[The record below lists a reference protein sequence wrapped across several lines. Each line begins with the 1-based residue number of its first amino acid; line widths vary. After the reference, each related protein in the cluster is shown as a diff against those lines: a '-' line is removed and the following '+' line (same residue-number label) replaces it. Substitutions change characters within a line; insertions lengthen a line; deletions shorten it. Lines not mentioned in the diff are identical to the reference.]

1 MRKDLGM
8 LLRSVEELKVMKDEN
23 AYLILKQLSAS
34 KDLPKEFDH
43 KIMRDVENLITENKI
58 SVTNGTSILNDSAFI
73 AEIALHM
80 LEAICVIFNKAE
92 WKEFENQEG
101 EEAAK

>member
-1 MRKDLGM
+1 M

-58 SVTNGTSILNDSAFI
+58 SVT
-73 AEIALHM
+73 EIALHM